1 MDIHKNARLSFRS
14 RESLAEFVV
23 KQGATRKAAAAAFRV
38 TAKTVAKWV
47 GRYIESGVAGLGD
60 RSSRPR
66 CCPRQTSSS
75 LVEEVVV
82 LRRGHMPG
90 YEIARRTGLSPASV
104 SRILRRAR
112 LSRWRDLNP
121 PPPVQRYEHPRPGD
135 LLHLDIKGMTRFS
148 EVSRRGDGRLRG
160 KRKHP
165 GFLALHVAVDD
176 HSRMAFTQM
185 LPDQKAETT
194 IGFLRSAVE
203 FFARH
208 GIGVRALLTDNGS
221 CYRSGQFRV
230 ACQQMQLK
238 HRRTRPYTPLALMA
252 RRRGLSRPR
261 CANGPTPNTGSNRSN
276 EISACS
282 PGPTTTTTKDH
293 MVASTTSRPSAAP
306 ISVQPLDHLQS
317 PSSPEITTAP
327 N

>member
-14 RESLAEFVV
+14 REDLARFVV
-23 KQGATRKAAAAAFRV
+23 EQKQTRKAAAAAFRV
-38 TAKTVAKWV
+38 SAKTAAKWV
-47 GRYIESGVAGLGD
+47 ARYRQWGAGGLVD
-60 RSSRPR
+60 RSSRPHHS
-66 CCPRQTSSS
+66 PRQASSFF
-75 LVEEVVV
+75 VEKVVA

-90 YEIARRTGLSPASV
+90 YQIARHTGLSPASV
-104 SRILRRAR
+104 SRILRRVR

-135 LLHLDIKGMTRFS
+135 LLHLDIKGMTRFC

-194 IGFLRSAVE
+194 IGFLNSAVE

-221 CYRSGQFRV
+221 SYRSRQFRG
-230 ACQQMQLK
+230 ACLQMGLQ
-238 HRRTRPYTPLALMA
+238 HRRTRPYTPRTNGKAERFIQTALREWA
-252 RRRGLSRPR
+252 YAQHWTDSEQRDAYLQPWTDYYNHVRLHGSLNYQPPISRSE
-261 CANGPTPNTGSNRSN
+261 TG
-276 EISACS
+276 
-282 PGPTTTTTKDH
+282 
-293 MVASTTSRPSAAP
+293 TTS
-306 ISVQPLDHLQS
+306 
-317 PSSPEITTAP
+317 
-327 N
+327 